1 MNSQPVSDEL
11 RESTRRNGAR
21 LQSIVLQRLADV
33 TQERAS
39 DFMGVSSSTLSRMKE
54 DLERVCH
61 LLAAI
66 DFQVAP
72 SDAVVVD
79 QREQQAIESLACKYL
94 QARQE
99 TWKRKS

>member
-1 MNSQPVSDEL
+1 MSTQTVSPHDV
-11 RESTRRNGAR
+11 ESTRKIAAR
-21 LQSIVLQRLADV
+21 IHSEILQRLADV
-33 TQERAS
+33 TQERAA
-39 DFMGVSSSTLSRMKE
+39 DFMGTSASSVSRVKE
-54 DLERVCH
+54 DLEKVCQ

-66 DFQVAP
+66 DFQLAP

-79 QREQQAIESLACKYL
+79 QREQQAIESLAFKYL

>member
-1 MNSQPVSDEL
+1 MSTQAVSPDEV
-11 RESTRRNGAR
+11 ESTRKIAAR
-21 LQSIVLQRLADV
+21 IHSEILQRLADV
-33 TQERAS
+33 TQERAA
-39 DFMGVSSSTLSRMKE
+39 DFMGISASSVSRVKD
-54 DLERVCH
+54 DLEKVCQ

-66 DFQVAP
+66 DFQLAP

-79 QREQQAIESLACKYL
+79 QREQQAIESLAFKYL

>member
-1 MNSQPVSDEL
+1 MNAQPVSSNDV
-11 RESTRRNGAR
+11 ESTRKIGAR
-21 LQSIVLQRLADV
+21 LYSEFLQRLADV
-33 TQERAS
+33 TQERAA
-39 DFMGVSSSTLSRMKE
+39 DFMGASASTVSRMKE
-54 DLERVCH
+54 DVEKVCH

-66 DFQVAP
+66 DFQLAP

-79 QREQQAIESLACKYL
+79 QREQQAIESLAFKYL

>member
-1 MNSQPVSDEL
+1 MSTQAVSADQIEI
-11 RESTRRNGAR
+11 TRKIGAR
-21 LQSIVLQRLADV
+21 LYAEILQRLAEV
-33 TQERAS
+33 TQERAA
-39 DFMGVSSSTLSRMKE
+39 DFMGSSASTVSRMKE
-54 DLERVCH
+54 DVEKVCQ

-66 DFQVAP
+66 DLQLAP

-79 QREQQAIESLACKYL
+79 QREQQAIESLAFKYL

>member
-1 MNSQPVSDEL
+1 MSTSTVSTEDI
-11 RESTRRNGAR
+11 ESTRKIGAR
-21 LQSIVLQRLADV
+21 LFSEVLQRLADV
-33 TQERAS
+33 TQERAAE
-39 DFMGVSSSTLSRMKE
+39 FMGTSASTVSRMKE
-54 DLERVCH
+54 DMEKFCH

-66 DFQVAP
+66 DYQFAP

-79 QREQQAIESLACKYL
+79 QREQQAIESLAFKYL

>member
-1 MNSQPVSDEL
+1 MNTQAVSPDQV
-11 RESTRRNGAR
+11 ESTRKIGAR
-21 LQSIVLQRLADV
+21 LYSEILQRLADV
-33 TQERAS
+33 TQERAA
-39 DFMGVSSSTLSRMKE
+39 DFMGTSASTVSRMKE
-54 DLERVCH
+54 DVERVCH

-79 QREQQAIESLACKYL
+79 QREQQAIESLAFKYL